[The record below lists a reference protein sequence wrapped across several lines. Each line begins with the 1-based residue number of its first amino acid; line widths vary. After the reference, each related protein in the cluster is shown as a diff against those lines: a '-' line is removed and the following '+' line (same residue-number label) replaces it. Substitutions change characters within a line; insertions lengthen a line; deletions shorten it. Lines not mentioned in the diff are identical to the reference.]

1 MTEKNRLTIYEYL
14 NRDGDPDAYVCSG
27 HVDSMTFR
35 DAVQQEFSVKPLVVQ
50 HRWRRNI
57 GLGIT
62 VGRRDPALGAFI
74 TDAAGASPYFLFEI
88 AFEDHLYAVGEFRHH
103 LVA

>member
-50 HRWRRNI
+50 HRWRRTKRIVKRDIEKKRSRGYTTNVI
-57 GLGIT
+57 CYSEEPDSHAVT
-62 VGRRDPALGAFI
+62 VGIL
-74 TDAAGASPYFLFEI
+74 
-88 AFEDHLYAVGEFRHH
+88 
-103 LVA
+103 